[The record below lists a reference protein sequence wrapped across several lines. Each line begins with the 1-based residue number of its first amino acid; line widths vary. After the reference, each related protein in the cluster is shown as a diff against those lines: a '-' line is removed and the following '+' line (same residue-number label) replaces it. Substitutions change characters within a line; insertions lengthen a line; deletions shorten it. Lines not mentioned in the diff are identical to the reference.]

1 MTTVRRAAAD
11 VRNAGKAREAGGN
24 LGTTL
29 CVCVSP
35 FTFNGSLCLINRFMA
50 LIGKPPVIAP
60 PAGAGE
66 ESATRR
72 LTEGRWVL
80 AATILGSS
88 IASIDGTAV
97 NVALPALQAKL
108 GASIT
113 NAQWVIEAYTLFLA
127 ALILVGGAL
136 GDRFGRRRVYA
147 LGVGLFAVS
156 SVLCGLSHSIY
167 QLIAF
172 RALQGVGGALLI
184 PGSLA
189 IITVFFGPEER
200 GRAIG
205 TWSAFSAITTA
216 LGPVLGGWLVE
227 NVSWRWI
234 FFINVPIAA
243 AVLTILFLRIP
254 ESRSGVSDGRVD
266 WAGGLLA
273 TLGLGGILFGLIESS
288 NLGFSNRLVIASLV
302 FGALALLA
310 FVMVEGREDSP
321 MMPPSLFRSATFT
334 GANVAT
340 LFMYGALGGVF
351 FFLPFALIQVYGYTA
366 TQAGATLLPI
376 ILIIFVLSRW
386 AGVLTDK
393 YGARLP
399 FVAGTVIGAAGYLSL
414 ALFNGPGSFLSTFF
428 PGITLIGVGL
438 ALSIAP
444 LTTAV
449 MNAVHVEYSG
459 TASGI
464 NNAMARLAG
473 LVTIAV
479 LGIVIIHAFGAYLDR
494 GMDKAGI
501 PAEVRAQMDGQRIK
515 LAGAE
520 IPAALG
526 EKLKAGLEGIVNGS
540 FIGGFEIVLYIAA
553 LMSLIAAAVGFATIS
568 GGETPVRVTRRE

>member
-1 MTTVRRAAAD
+1 M
-11 VRNAGKAREAGGN
+11 
-24 LGTTL
+24 
-29 CVCVSP
+29 
-35 FTFNGSLCLINRFMA
+35 CLLNRFMA
-50 LIGKPPVIAP
+50 IIGKPPVIAP
-60 PAGAGE
+60 PSDGGVEAG
-66 ESATRR
+66 SAR
-72 LTEGRWVL
+72 LTAGRWVL

-97 NVALPALQAKL
+97 NVALPALQEKL
-108 GASIT
+108 GATIT
-113 NAQWVIEAYTLFLA
+113 DVQWVIEAYTLFLA

-147 LGVGLFAVS
+147 TGVALFAIS
-156 SVLCGLSHSIY
+156 SVLCGLSQSIY

-184 PGSLA
+184 PGSLS
-189 IITVFFGPEER
+189 IITVFFSPGER

-216 LGPVLGGWLVE
+216 LGPVLGGWLIE

-243 AVLTILFLRIP
+243 AVLTMLFLRVP
-254 ESRSGVSDGRVD
+254 ESRRVLSRGRVD
-266 WAGGLLA
+266 WAGGVLA
-273 TLGLGGILFGLIESS
+273 TLGLAGILFGLIESS
-288 NLGFSNRLVIASLV
+288 NYGFGSALVIAPLV
-302 FGALALLA
+302 LGALALIC
-310 FVMVEGREDSP
+310 FVVVEGREESP
-321 MMPPSLFRSATFT
+321 MMPPGLFRSATFT

-366 TQAGATLLPI
+366 TEAGASLLPI

-386 AGVLTDK
+386 AGGLTDK
-393 YGARLP
+393 YGARIP
-399 FVAGTVIGAAGYLSL
+399 FAGGTVVAAAGYLSL
-414 ALFNGPGSFLSTFF
+414 ALFNGDGSFFRTVF
-428 PGITLIGVGL
+428 PGISLIGFGL

-449 MNAVHVEYSG
+449 MNAVEVEYSG

-464 NNAMARLAG
+464 NNAMARLGG
-473 LVTIAV
+473 LMTIAV
-479 LGIVIIHAFGAYLDR
+479 LGIVILHAFNGYLDA
-494 GMDKAGI
+494 GMDAASV
-501 PAEVRAQMDGQRIK
+501 PHHVRELMEGERIK
-515 LAGAE
+515 MAGAE

-526 EKLKAGLEGIVNGS
+526 PEMTSKLGRIVRDS
-540 FIGGFEIVLYIAA
+540 FIGGFDIVLYIAA
-553 LMSLIAAAVGFATIS
+553 TMSLLSAAIGLGTIGRK
-568 GGETPVRVTRRE
+568 GGG

>member
-1 MTTVRRAAAD
+1 M
-11 VRNAGKAREAGGN
+11 
-24 LGTTL
+24 
-29 CVCVSP
+29 
-35 FTFNGSLCLINRFMA
+35 CLLNRFMA
-50 LIGKPPVIAP
+50 IIGKPPVIAP
-60 PAGAGE
+60 AAE
-66 ESATRR
+66 AVEDLASAK
-72 LTEGRWVL
+72 LTAGRWVL

-97 NVALPALQAKL
+97 NVALPALQEKL
-108 GASIT
+108 GATIT
-113 NAQWVIEAYTLFLA
+113 DAQWVIEAYTLFLA

-147 LGVGLFAVS
+147 VGVGLFALS
-156 SVLCGLSHSIY
+156 SVLCGLSQSIH

-184 PGSLA
+184 PGSLS
-189 IITVFFGPEER
+189 IITVFFSPGER

-216 LGPVLGGWLVE
+216 LGPVLGGWLIE

-243 AVLTILFLRIP
+243 AVLTMLFLRVP
-254 ESRSGVSDGRVD
+254 ESRRVLSSGRVD
-266 WAGGLLA
+266 WAGGVLA

-288 NLGFSNRLVIASLV
+288 DYGFGSALVIAPLV
-302 FGALALLA
+302 LGALALVC
-310 FVMVEGREDSP
+310 FVIVEAREESP
-321 MMPPSLFRSATFT
+321 MMPPGLFRSATFT

-366 TQAGATLLPI
+366 TEAGASLLPI

-386 AGVLTDK
+386 AGGLTDK
-393 YGARLP
+393 YGARVL
-399 FVAGTVIGAAGYLSL
+399 FAAGTIVAAAGYLSL
-414 ALFNGPGSFLSTFF
+414 ALLNGDGSFFSTIF
-428 PGITLIGVGL
+428 PGISLVGLGL

-449 MNAVHVEYSG
+449 MNAVEVEYSG

-464 NNAMARLAG
+464 NNAVARMAG
-473 LVTIAV
+473 LLTIAL
-479 LGIVIIHAFGAYLDR
+479 LGIVILHVFNGYLDA
-494 GMDKAGI
+494 GMDAAAV
-501 PAEVRAQMDGQRIK
+501 PQHVRDLMEGERIK
-515 LAGAE
+515 MAGAE

-526 EKLKAGLEGIVNGS
+526 QEMTSKLGRIVRDS
-540 FIGGFEIVLYIAA
+540 FIGGFDLVLYIAA
-553 LMSLIAAAVGFATIS
+553 AMSLLAACIGLGTIGRK
-568 GGETPVRVTRRE
+568 GGG

>member
-1 MTTVRRAAAD
+1 
-11 VRNAGKAREAGGN
+11 
-24 LGTTL
+24 
-29 CVCVSP
+29 
-35 FTFNGSLCLINRFMA
+35 MA

-60 PAGAGE
+60 AAE
-66 ESATRR
+66 AAEASAAERKNA
-72 LTEGRWVL
+72 GRWVL

-97 NVALPALQAKL
+97 NVALPALQEKL
-108 GASIT
+108 GATIT
-113 NAQWVIEAYTLFLA
+113 DAQWVIEAYTLFLA

-136 GDRFGRRRVYA
+136 GDRYGRRRVYA
-147 LGVGLFAVS
+147 LGVALFAVS
-156 SVLCGLSHSIY
+156 SVLCGLSQSIY

-172 RALQGVGGALLI
+172 RALQGVGGAMLI

-189 IITVFFGPEER
+189 IITVFFSPGER

-216 LGPVLGGWLVE
+216 LGPVLGGWLIE

-243 AVLTILFLRIP
+243 AVLTMLFLRVP
-254 ESRSGVSDGRVD
+254 ESSRAETGRVD
-266 WAGGLLA
+266 WAGGVLA

-288 NLGFSNRLVIASLV
+288 NYGFGSTLVLASLAI
-302 FGALALLA
+302 GALALIA
-310 FVMVEGREDSP
+310 FVVVEGREESP
-321 MMPPSLFRSATFT
+321 MMPPTLFRSVTFT

-340 LFMYGALGGVF
+340 FFMYGALGGVF

-366 TQAGATLLPI
+366 TEAGASLLPI

-386 AGVLTDK
+386 AGGLTDK

-399 FVAGTVIGAAGYLSL
+399 FAAGTVIGAAGYLSL
-414 ALFNGPGSFLSTFF
+414 ALFNGEGSYFSTIF
-428 PGITLIGVGL
+428 PGITLIGLGL

-449 MNAVHVEYSG
+449 MNSVDVEYSG

-464 NNAMARLAG
+464 NNALARTAG
-473 LVTIAV
+473 LLTIAV
-479 LGIVIIHAFGAYLDR
+479 LGIVILHAFNGYLDS
-494 GMDKAGI
+494 GMDAASV
-501 PAEVRAQMDGQRIK
+501 PHAVRDMLEGERIK
-515 LAGAE
+515 MAGAV
-520 IPAALG
+520 IPPSLG
-526 EKLKAGLEGIVNGS
+526 ADLAVTLEGIVRGS
-540 FIGGFEIVLYIAA
+540 FIGGFDIVLYIAA
-553 LMSLIAAAVGFATIS
+553 LMSLLAAATGLATIGRIEDHDKPARS
-568 GGETPVRVTRRE
+568 